1 MEYKDIILDCANS
14 IGSITLNS
22 PKTANALSKSMISE
36 IISAL
41 KFFHEDS
48 SAKVII
54 IKGNGKHFCSGHD
67 LKEMIDRGVTE
78 YKSIFEQCSKMMLL
92 IHEIPQIVIGR
103 IHGVATAAGCQLA
116 AQCDLAIAAESAR
129 FGTPGVK
136 IGLFCTTPMVPLS
149 RCVGRKHALE
159 MLLTGSLITAG
170 VAKEYGLVNHVAP
183 DSELDE
189 ITIKMAETIS
199 EASPLTLAIGKK
211 AFYTQIDMP
220 ETKAYEHAVEVMSLN
235 LMTQDAQNGIKA
247 FLEKKAPEW
256 KGL

>member
-1 MEYKDIILDCANS
+1 MEYRDIILEFENS
-14 IGSITLNS
+14 IGTITLNS
-22 PKTANALSKSMISE
+22 PQTANALSENMISE

-41 KFFHEDS
+41 RFFHEDS

-54 IKGNGKHFCSGHD
+54 LKGNGKHFCSGHN

-103 IHGVATAAGCQLA
+103 VHGVATAAGCQLA
-116 AQCDLAIAAESAR
+116 AQCDLVIAAESAR

-136 IGLFCTTPMVPLS
+136 IGLFCTTPMIALS
-149 RCVGRKHALE
+149 RCIGRKHALE
-159 MLLTGSLITAG
+159 MLVTGGLITSG
-170 VAKEYGLVNHVAP
+170 VAKEYGLVNHVTR
-183 DSELDE
+183 DSELDNVTTE
-189 ITIKMAETIS
+189 LAKTIC
-199 EASPLTLAIGKK
+199 EASPLTLSIGKK

-220 ETKAYEHAVEVMSLN
+220 EIKAYEHAVQVMSVN